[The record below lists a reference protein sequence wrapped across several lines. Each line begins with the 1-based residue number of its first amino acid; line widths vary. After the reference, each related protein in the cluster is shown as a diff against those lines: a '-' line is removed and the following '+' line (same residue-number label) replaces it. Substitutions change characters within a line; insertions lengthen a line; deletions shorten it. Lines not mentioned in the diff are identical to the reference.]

1 MNFGGAR
8 RPAVARS
15 AGILTC
21 ALASCQPRAIWYFA
35 AEMSEPNPGNEA
47 LRRWGWTPGRQ
58 FEYEESDAVLP
69 PARVVA
75 QHRGEYVLQ
84 APWGRAIGVAPGRM
98 QFRASRGREMPAV
111 GDWVLVEPAVDGPAT
126 IVEILPRQSAFVRR
140 RAGTDNEEQVVAA
153 NVDVAFLMTSLNQDF
168 NLRRVERY
176 LVAGWDSGATPV
188 VVLTKRDLV
197 EDALVDEIVAAI
209 EAVASGAEIVAVSSV
224 DGTGFDRVRGFLE
237 PGKTVAL
244 LGSSG
249 VGKSTLVNTLV
260 GEEVLL
266 TQDVREADDR
276 GRHTTTHREIFLL
289 QDGSLVLDTPGM
301 RELGLVE
308 ADEGLEE
315 TFDDVAAIRSRCRF
329 RDCSCDQEPGC
340 AIREALRDGSLS
352 RERWESYAK
361 LQKEA
366 AFEVRRRD
374 PAAARSHK
382 NRWKQIHKDYR
393 KMPKKGQP

>member
-1 MNFGGAR
+1 MSD
-8 RPAVARS
+8 S
-15 AGILTC
+15 A
-21 ALASCQPRAIWYFA
+21 ASQ
-35 AEMSEPNPGNEA
+35 EA
-47 LRRWGWTPGRQ
+47 LRRWGWTPARQ
-58 FEYEESDAVLP
+58 FEYDESESLLP

-75 QHRGEYVLQ
+75 QHRGEYVLE

-98 QFRASRGREMPAV
+98 QYRASRGREMPAV

-126 IVEILPRQSAFVRR
+126 IVEILQRTSTFVRR
-140 RAGTDNEEQVVAA
+140 RAGTEDEEQVVAA

-176 LVAGWDSGATPV
+176 LVAAWDSGALPV

-197 EDALVDEIVAAI
+197 SAETVKEVVTAI
-209 EAVASGAEIVAVSSV
+209 EEEASGAEVIAVSSV
-224 DGTGFDRVRGFLE
+224 DGAGLDQVKAHLV

-249 VGKSTLVNTLV
+249 VGKSTLVNTLA

-266 TQDVREADDR
+266 TQDVREADDK

-308 ADEGLEE
+308 ADEGLDE
-315 TFDDVAAIRSRCRF
+315 TFDEVAAVAQQCRF
-329 RDCSCDQEPGC
+329 RDCRHEREPGC
-340 AIREALRDGSLS
+340 AVQAALQDGSLS
-352 RERWESYAK
+352 RDRWLSYVK

-374 PAAARSHK
+374 RGAAQAETK
-382 NRWKQIHKDYR
+382 RWKQIQKDYR
-393 KMPKKGQP
+393 NRPKKGR

>member
-1 MNFGGAR
+1 
-8 RPAVARS
+8 
-15 AGILTC
+15 
-21 ALASCQPRAIWYFA
+21 
-35 AEMSEPNPGNEA
+35 MSEA
-47 LRRWGWTPGRQ
+47 LVRWGWTSARQ
-58 FEYEESDAVLP
+58 FDYDESGSVLA

-75 QHRGEYVLQ
+75 QHRGEYVLE

-98 QFRASRGREMPAV
+98 QYRASRGREMPAV
-111 GDWVLVEPAVDGPAT
+111 GDWLLVEPAVDGPAT
-126 IVEILPRQSAFVRR
+126 IIEILERQSAFVRR

-153 NVDVAFLMTSLNQDF
+153 NADAAFLMTSLNQDF

-176 LVAGWDSGATPV
+176 LVAAWDSGATPV
-188 VVLTKRDLV
+188 VVLTKADLV
-197 EDALVDEIVAAI
+197 AAAVTAEIVAAI
-209 EAVASGAEIVAVSSV
+209 EAVASGADVVAVSSV
-224 DGTGFDRVRGFLE
+224 DGSGLDRLRPYLA

-249 VGKSTLVNTLV
+249 VGKSTLVNTLA
-260 GEEVLL
+260 GENLLL
-266 TQDVREADDR
+266 TQDVREADDK

-308 ADEGLEE
+308 ADDGLDE
-315 TFDDVAAIRSRCRF
+315 TFDEVAAVAKMCRF
-329 RDCSCDQEPGC
+329 RDCGHDREPGC
-340 AIREALRDGSLS
+340 AVQAALADGSLT
-352 RERWESYAK
+352 RDRRESYAK

-374 PAAARSHK
+374 AGAARAER

-393 KMPKKGQP
+393 KMPKKGR